1 MDFRCS
7 LNYWIPLGMLLASC
21 GSSPTSLSFITEGE
35 PPGISMV
42 TPTDQVVLVSPLPSG
57 LQGSQV
63 IIEVL
68 QPSYP
73 LPTIEIMGQAGTA
86 QFHRQR
92 FSPAG
97 LTHYRA
103 RLWDRS
109 SSQADLGGVTQFAI
123 PGIQGECVILRS
135 PRRLGGQEITRS
147 FGCQGSPP
155 PSPIPTPTPTPVPT
169 PIPTPPPTPFPTPT
183 PPPGGEVLILDQI
196 SLTADSFFLAQTS
209 DTGIVG
215 FGPVSGPRALG
226 DNFSGPGSSAFPDNG
241 VRPVV
246 CGDQVF
252 FEGGFAPVLL
262 FDQEL
267 GRFVSIQDGVLA
279 PSTTLGVEQPNSIT
293 LSNQRLDLIQDA
305 NRRVTLQISP
315 ANFDEI
321 YRLNFFDSREITFV
335 SAICDRSD
343 PEATLSFSET
353 TVVIEEVL
361 DSVITLFT
369 LRGTTGGP
377 EEPDQGI
384 LQGAQLTSD
393 APLAQGLVATADPRF
408 AGVLNLRD
416 VSGNPIRTDATLVFD
431 QIAGQPTQGAIR
443 QLPIG
448 PGAGNPASGSP
459 PFVTGSVQRDGQEC
473 LPDLDVVCGRFQLNQ
488 PFPVT
493 EESDVLLITGTFV
506 GRLR

>member
-1 MDFRCS
+1 
-7 LNYWIPLGMLLASC
+7 
-21 GSSPTSLSFITEGE
+21 
-35 PPGISMV
+35 MV
-42 TPTDQVVLVSPLPSG
+42 TPTDEVTLISPLPSG
-57 LQGSQV
+57 IQGNQV

-68 QPSYP
+68 QPDYA
-73 LPTIEIMGQAGTA
+73 LPTIEIISQTGVA
-86 QFHRQR
+86 QFQKQI
-92 FSPAG
+92 FSPEG
-97 LTHYRA
+97 LTSYRA
-103 RLWDRS
+103 RLWDRG
-109 SSQADLGGVTQFAI
+109 SSQADLGGVTQFVL
-123 PGIQGECVILRS
+123 PGIQDECVILRY
-135 PRRLGGQEITRS
+135 PGRLGGQEITRS
-147 FGCQGSPP
+147 LACQGSPS
-155 PSPIPTPTPTPVPT
+155 PSPTPIPTPIPTPTPTPVPN
-169 PIPTPPPTPFPTPT
+169 PFPTPT
-183 PPPGGEVLILDQI
+183 APPGGSVLILDQI

-209 DTGIVG
+209 DTGVVG
-215 FGPVSGPRALG
+215 FGPVSGFRALG
-226 DNFSGPGSSAFPDNG
+226 DDFSGPGSSAFPDDG
-241 VRPVV
+241 IRPVT

-267 GRFVSIQDGVLA
+267 GRSVSIRDGVLA
-279 PSTTLGVEQPNSIT
+279 PSTTLGVVQPNSIT

-305 NRRVTLQISP
+305 TQRVTLQISP

-321 YRLNFFDSREITFV
+321 YRLNFFDSQEITFV
-335 SAICDRSD
+335 SAICDRSAPD
-343 PEATLSFSET
+343 PTLSFSET

-361 DSVITLFT
+361 NSVTALFT
-369 LRGTTGGP
+369 LRGTTGGQD
-377 EEPDQGI
+377 EPNQGM
-384 LQGAQLTSD
+384 LQGAVFTSD

-408 AGVLNLRD
+408 SGVLNLRD

-431 QIAGQPTQGAIR
+431 QISGQLTQGAIQ

-473 LPDLDVVCGRFQLNQ
+473 LPDPDVVCGRFQFNQ